1 MLGSSFG
8 TPLPLAASTHQGWAA
23 NLFTTASD
31 LYPSAAVASVVGL
44 GGFAGA
50 LSGALVSTAVGFL
63 LQATGSYALLF
74 TIAGG
79 MYLVALTVIQ
89 LLAPRLAPVRL
100 AAA

>member
-31 LYPSAAVASVVGL
+31 LYSSAAVASVVGP

-50 LSGALVSTAVGFL
+50 LSRGLVSTAAGFL
-63 LQATGSYALLF
+63 LQVTGSCALLF

-79 MYLVALTVIQ
+79 MYLVARAVIQ
-89 LLAPRLAPVRL
+89 PLAPRLAPVRL
-100 AAA
+100 ATA